1 MAREFPMFPPD
12 EKEEPCFFT
21 YEHIDT
27 DWIARNES
35 DFVWL
40 LAGKEGAARGDT
52 NKGPHMRQPFP

>member
-1 MAREFPMFPPD
+1 MFPPD